1 MQDQPVALI
10 VNSNQ
15 RQIEQLRSVLADE
28 SLDVLVSSN
37 FQAALERVERIPID
51 TLITP
56 LHTGLLDGLKVLEI
70 ARLANPD
77 VGAVFLTAHLNRAYL
92 AQESSRKELLTHE
105 HSHLLATPVN
115 PIYLRNLLRKILA
128 TRRLLIENRELKLRI
143 DGHTDKYNLVGNSV
157 SIQNARRLVS
167 QISTSRAPILI
178 TGNRGTGRQTVARS
192 IHHRSL
198 RAGQFVIFN
207 CDLVDHLFTSSDLFT
222 VQEGWQKS
230 SSSLPTN
237 NHHSRY
243 QSADGGTLFLSEIG
257 RLSLS
262 NQSILLN
269 CLNQQDQTI
278 KTKTSDNANFA
289 QKLDVRLVCSNE
301 SDLADLVA
309 EGKFMADLY
318 NRLRTIQIQMIR
330 LRNRKDD
337 IPLLANFF
345 LEEFCAAY
353 NKPVKSLST
362 LALNALMTHN
372 WPGNVRELR
381 NTIEGMVAISE
392 TEHLNV
398 EAVPQ
403 SILKQIKMKSLKV
416 EQNHS
421 NMKPEKGK
429 QINVHVGM
437 TMANIEKAA
446 IKSTLESVNNNRLRA
461 AEMLG
466 VSRRTIFRKIREY
479 GL

>member
-1 MQDQPVALI
+1 
-10 VNSNQ
+10 
-15 RQIEQLRSVLADE
+15 
-28 SLDVLVSSN
+28 
-37 FQAALERVERIPID
+37 
-51 TLITP
+51 
-56 LHTGLLDGLKVLEI
+56 
-70 ARLANPD
+70 
-77 VGAVFLTAHLNRAYL
+77 
-92 AQESSRKELLTHE
+92 
-105 HSHLLATPVN
+105 
-115 PIYLRNLLRKILA
+115 
-128 TRRLLIENRELKLRI
+128 
-143 DGHTDKYNLVGNSV
+143 
-157 SIQNARRLVS
+157 
-167 QISTSRAPILI
+167 
-178 TGNRGTGRQTVARS
+178 
-192 IHHRSL
+192 
-198 RAGQFVIFN
+198 
-207 CDLVDHLFTSSDLFT
+207 
-222 VQEGWQKS
+222 
-230 SSSLPTN
+230 
-237 NHHSRY
+237 
-243 QSADGGTLFLSEIG
+243 
-257 RLSLS
+257 
-262 NQSILLN
+262 
-269 CLNQQDQTI
+269 
-278 KTKTSDNANFA
+278 
-289 QKLDVRLVCSNE
+289 
-301 SDLADLVA
+301 
-309 EGKFMADLY
+309 MADLC

-403 SILKQIKMKSLKV
+403 SILKQIKMKPLKV
-416 EQNHS
+416 EQNHF